1 MPGHIPSTF
10 SRHKSTWIRCVS
22 GTVGVHP
29 LEGGER
35 FRVSASGHR
44 SEIAEP
50 RDLTYLVREYVNAL
64 GGLVPYMR
72 GPNPSDYPG
81 YRFERAGTVVNKLL
95 ESDVDAPPDNQALM
109 RMARPSTCTEPCGHC
124 GTACSVDHTLV
135 SLDFHRCKDCATNLD
150 LKHIL
155 EKPLQEA
162 DDPEMARIRKRVGK
176 AKADRLAQDPA
187 TQALDNPEMMVKH
200 EVAKRSEPIKKLAVY
215 GRRWYRRGAGG
226 VYCKAYIYINDKLV
240 HVTPEQ
246 YGYGDHYLT
255 LAKDWLKRNGYL
267 EGLLDDDREPLWY
280 LRDKHGIELFYTVT
294 DVKRERDL

>member
-72 GPNPSDYPG
+72 GPNPGDYPG
-81 YRFERAGTVVNKLL
+81 YRFERTSTVVDKLL
-95 ESDVDAPPDNQALM
+95 E
-109 RMARPSTCTEPCGHC
+109 
-124 GTACSVDHTLV
+124 
-135 SLDFHRCKDCATNLD
+135 
-150 LKHIL
+150 
-155 EKPLQEA
+155 A
-162 DDPEMARIRKRVGK
+162 DDKEMARIRKRVEK
-176 AKADRLAQDPA
+176 AKAERLAQDPA
-187 TQALDNPEMMVKH
+187 TQALDDPDMMVRS

-255 LAKDWLKRNGYL
+255 LAKDWLMRNGYL
-267 EGLLDDDREPLWY
+267 TGLLDDERDPLWH
-280 LRDKHGIELFYTVT
+280 LRDKHGIELFYNVT